1 MSKHCLN
8 FSLCWR
14 RRKARIRFYF
24 FCFLRFL
31 RWSALFL
38 IILFASKRK
47 RAVLSLG
54 ITEKGSLFS
63 HKGFRPAS
71 CLAADHSSPQL
82 KTGDCFFSF
91 LTSTPPR
98 QTCYIDTRRLFCC
111 GEAFRRASQPREF
124 THAPPRFCIFI
135 GALALAKCGLW
146 WRLRDGKG
154 SVTSKI

>member
-47 RAVLSLG
+47 CAVLSLG
-54 ITEKGSLFS
+54 IMEKGSPFS

-82 KTGDCFFSF
+82 KTGDCFFFF
-91 LTSTPPR
+91 LNVHTATTNLLHRHKAPFLLRRGVPTCQSAAGVHTRPTTILHIYRSTG
-98 QTCYIDTRRLFCC
+98 TRKVWTVMETQRWQR
-111 GEAFRRASQPREF
+111 FR
-124 THAPPRFCIFI
+124 H
-135 GALALAKCGLW
+135 
-146 WRLRDGKG
+146 
-154 SVTSKI
+154 